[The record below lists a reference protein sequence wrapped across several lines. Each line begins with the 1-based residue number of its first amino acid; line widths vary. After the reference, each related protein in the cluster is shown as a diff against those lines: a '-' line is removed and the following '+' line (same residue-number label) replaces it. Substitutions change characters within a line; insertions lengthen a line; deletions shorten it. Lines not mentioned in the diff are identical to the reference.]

1 MATIITKSNFK
12 QEVLDTSDIV
22 LVDFFA
28 PWCGPCQALLPI
40 IEKVSANPPVGTK
53 VVKVNIDQ
61 EPELA
66 SHFEVMS
73 IPTLMVF
80 KNGEVKDVLVGGGLR
95 ESDLIQMLE
104 DNR

>member
-1 MATIITKSNFK
+1 MAQSVTKSNFK
-12 QEVLDTSDIV
+12 QEVFEAPETV

-40 IEKVSANPPVGTK
+40 IEKVSANPPAGTK
-53 VVKVNIDQ
+53 IVKVNIDQ

-66 SHFEVMS
+66 GHFEVMS

-80 KNGEVKDVLVGGGLR
+80 KNGQVKDVLVGGGLR
-95 ESDLIQMLE
+95 ERDILE
-104 DNR
+104 LLQ

>member
-12 QEVLDTSDIV
+12 QEVLETSDIV

-28 PWCGPCQALLPI
+28 PWCGPCQALLPV
-40 IEKVSANPPVGTK
+40 IEKVSANPPAGTK
-53 VVKVNIDQ
+53 IVKVNIDQ

-73 IPTLMVF
+73 IPTLIVF